1 MAVAQEPRPFLALAC
16 DELVRTLG
24 FPWVALRLRPP
35 LDRFAES
42 DGIML
47 AGEVPVSRDGIR
59 DLATRMLLTCGAE
72 GPRVLPRGHP
82 VLAESALDGPVIV
95 CPLRREDRAIGVLLA
110 GDRDGEIVS
119 AELKLVDATAGH
131 LGLYLENASLYRDL
145 DAMFLGTLEA
155 LVATIDAKDPYT
167 RGHSQRVAALSRE
180 LGRRIGLDDASLKR
194 VHIAGLVHDVGKIG
208 VAEAVLRKPG
218 RLDEEEFAQIRQ
230 HPEIGWRILKDI
242 PQFERV
248 LDGVLWHH
256 ERWDGR
262 GYPHGLRGAA
272 IPLFAR
278 IIALADS
285 FDAMST
291 DRTYRVKRSGDEV
304 LGEIVRCAGSQFD
317 PELAGQFVGLDFSE
331 YHQLRREHED
341 LEVEVRRAA

>member
-1 MAVAQEPRPFLALAC
+1 
-16 DELVRTLG
+16 
-24 FPWVALRLRPP
+24 
-35 LDRFAES
+35 
-42 DGIML
+42 
-47 AGEVPVSRDGIR
+47 
-59 DLATRMLLTCGAE
+59 MLLTCGAE
-72 GPRVLPRGHP
+72 GPRVLPRGHA

-95 CPLRREDRAIGVLLA
+95 CPLRREGRAIGVLLA

-180 LGRRIGLDDASLKR
+180 LGRRIGLDDTSLKR

-218 RLDEEEFAQIRQ
+218 RLDDEEFAQIRL

-242 PQFERV
+242 PQFEGV

-291 DRTYRVKRSGDEV
+291 DRTYRAKRPRDEV
-304 LGEIVRCAGSQFD
+304 LGEILRCAGSQFD

-341 LEVEVRRAA
+341 LAVEIRRAA